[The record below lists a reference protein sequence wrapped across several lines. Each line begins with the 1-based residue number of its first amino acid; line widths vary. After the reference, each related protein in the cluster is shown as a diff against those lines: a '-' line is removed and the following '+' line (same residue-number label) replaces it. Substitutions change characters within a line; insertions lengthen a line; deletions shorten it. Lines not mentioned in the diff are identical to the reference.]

1 MKRVLIVSASVGSG
15 HARAA
20 QGLQAWIAREA
31 PGATVQHLD
40 ILTLTTK
47 AYRKAYTSS
56 YLKLAE
62 HAPEVWGY
70 LYKSA
75 DKKKPRFEPP
85 RLIRAFDKLEFAKF
99 RHFVRDFAPDHLV
112 CTHFLPVQVL
122 ASSRQ
127 KPWAGFSIS
136 VVVTDYYAHGFWA
149 QPAADLTCV
158 PTQECLEELADKG
171 MDRAKLQATGIP
183 VLPEFAEPPARKAS
197 RAKLDLRGDK
207 PVVLAMGGGWGG
219 GGLEDLVADV
229 LRAGDCTVIAVAGRN
244 AKTKSALDAL
254 KHPNLHVF
262 GFVDNIHE
270 LMAAS
275 DLCVTKSGGLT
286 TSECLAMGLPMLV
299 PNAIPGQE
307 ERNADYVTEAG
318 AAMQARSPASLRLK
332 LARLIAEPEL
342 RARMSQAA
350 QAIARPFA
358 GRDIMA
364 RLAGLDAKATA

>member
-1 MKRVLIVSASVGSG
+1 MKRVLIISASVGSG

-20 QGLQAWIAREA
+20 QGLRAWIAREA
-31 PGATVQHLD
+31 PGAEVQHLD
-40 ILTLTTK
+40 ILTLTSKT
-47 AYRKAYTSS
+47 YRKAYTSS

-70 LYKSA
+70 LYNSA
-75 DKKKPRFEPP
+75 DKKKPRFKPP

-99 RHFVRDFAPDHLV
+99 RHFVRDFAPDQMI

-122 ASSRQ
+122 ASSRR
-127 KPWAGFSIS
+127 KPWAEFGLS

-149 QPAADLTCV
+149 QPAADITFL

-171 MDRAKLQATGIP
+171 MDRAKLLATGIP
-183 VLPEFAEPPARKAS
+183 VLPQFAEPPTREAARAS
-197 RAKLDLRGDK
+197 LGLGDNR

-219 GGLEDLVADV
+219 GGLDELVAEV
-229 LRAGDCTVIAVAGRN
+229 LRAGDATVLAIAGRN
-244 AKTKSALDAL
+244 AKVKAALESMSDPRL
-254 KHPNLHVF
+254 RVF

-275 DLCVTKSGGLT
+275 DVCVTKSGGLT
-286 TSECLAMGLPMLV
+286 TSECLAIGLPMLI
-299 PNAIPGQE
+299 PSAIPGQE
-307 ERNADYVTEAG
+307 ERNANYVAEAG

-332 LARLIAEPEL
+332 LARLIAEPDL

-350 QAIARPFA
+350 RAIARPWA
-358 GRDIMA
+358 GRDIVS
-364 RLAGLDAKATA
+364 RLLAG